1 MKSLAKRLQVLE
13 AGRDSSYDNWS
24 DAELLDRINEL
35 TVQLR
40 PYGLDSPLL
49 DGGSEDAERL
59 RVTIKM
65 LTQSEGQ
72 NAEVHQATH

>member
-13 AGRDSSYDNWS
+13 GGRDSSYDDWS
-24 DAELLDRINEL
+24 DAELLDRTNEL

-40 PYGLDSPLL
+40 PYGLDFPLL

-72 NAEVHQATH
+72 NDGVHQAAH

>member
-1 MKSLAKRLQVLE
+1 MKSLAKRLRALE
-13 AGRDSSYDNWS
+13 GGRGSSYDDWS

-40 PYGLDSPLL
+40 PYGLDFPLL

-72 NAEVHQATH
+72 NDGVH

>member
-13 AGRDSSYDNWS
+13 AGRDSSYDDWS

-40 PYGLDSPLL
+40 PYGLDFPLL

-72 NAEVHQATH
+72 NDGVH